1 MKGEIINTFP
11 NLNGRSLGVDKS
23 LHLTLYLR
31 YANLSMLSLKPFHV
45 NKRGP
50 GGHCCGCYLGTLS
63 LFSTTANRLAVTQ
76 TTYHY
81 MGIFRADSRLA
92 PSQWET
98 SLQSNAVSHWLGANL
113 ESALYI
119 CSGYWYFCIVFFD
132 ALYRS
137 SFQYKTAER
146 HILLIQYI
154 LFKYYV
160 PWRLLFSSIYT
171 EKVHCCVGT
180 SLHGTMMGLLLT
192 DSKHVPEVISLR
204 YPFWKKK
211 KIIQFRMLTILY
223 CGRVTEL
230 MPNHRG
236 CPVPFTI

>member
-1 MKGEIINTFP
+1 MLIKGALVAI
-11 NLNGRSLGVDKS
+11 
-23 LHLTLYLR
+23 
-31 YANLSMLSLKPFHV
+31 
-45 NKRGP
+45 
-50 GGHCCGCYLGTLS
+50 
-63 LFSTTANRLAVTQ
+63 AVAVIWVP
-76 TTYHY
+76 YHY
-81 MGIFRADSRLA
+81 FQPLQIDWQWLRQRTITWVYSGLILGLRPANERRRYKVTPSPIGWAQTLNQPCIFVQAIDIF
-92 PSQWET
+92 
-98 SLQSNAVSHWLGANL
+98 V
-113 ESALYI
+113 LYFSMH
-119 CSGYWYFCIVFFD
+119 CTDLHFNK
-132 ALYRS
+132 
-137 SFQYKTAER
+137 KTAER